1 MSSCGNPATETDALM
16 ERRPKFD
23 KSRDCVKC
31 KTNRGNIVIRHA
43 VYCKECFTPLVSFK
57 FRRALEPFVNE
68 LPQGPRRK
76 ALKASG
82 NLLLAFSGGLGSTL
96 LLDLAYQ
103 AYFAN
108 RQGEDRI
115 ENQQG
120 GKDHPRN
127 APIWPKGS
135 ICYVEICSA
144 FPGMKDRT
152 DQIRTVV
159 ASYGSLDFIPLRLE
173 DAFDNSWWK
182 SVGGRP
188 SSSELEVDLSNEDI
202 CISSLSK
209 ENISDPVTSLQTF
222 LSSLPTQT
230 AISRAVPTLIRIL
243 LLYTARSTGSSH
255 LLLGTSLTS
264 LSVSLI
270 SAISQGAG
278 FTVREEAQEEW
289 TPLDIP
295 SPTQKSVRVIR
306 PLRDVGMKECSIFCW
321 WHNLNVVGKEK
332 IPGGKQDITSL
343 TKDFIVGLEK
353 DYPSTVSTIARTCG
367 KLSPKVG
374 SARACMLCEQPVQQ
388 GIQDWKSRTSIRTL
402 DAAEPTN
409 NVVRDSQFL
418 SPYLCYACHTTLTSR
433 SSRGG
438 VQSGTSS
445 VRLPVWTGQ
454 HLMDARW
461 DGANGDSGHDTSNE
475 VWKRRRVKEEE
486 MKTAIG
492 DFLLEDTCT

>member
-1 MSSCGNPATETDALM
+1 MSSCGNPATDTDALM

-31 KTNRGNIVIRHA
+31 KTNRGNIVVRHA

-76 ALKASG
+76 ALKALG
-82 NLLLAFSGGLGSTL
+82 NLLLAFSGGLGSTV
-96 LLDLAYQ
+96 LLDLAHQ

-108 RQGEDRI
+108 RQGENKT

-144 FPGMKDRT
+144 FPGMRDRT
-152 DQIRTVV
+152 EQIRAAVTNYS
-159 ASYGSLDFIPLRLE
+159 ALDFIPLRLE
-173 DAFDNSWWK
+173 NAFDNSWWE

-188 SSSELEVDLSNEDI
+188 PSSELQVDLSNEDI
-202 CISSLSK
+202 CISSFST
-209 ENISDPVTSLQTF
+209 ETVEDPVTSLRTF

-230 AISRAVPTLIRIL
+230 AVSRAVPTLIRIL
-243 LLYTARSTGSSH
+243 LLYTARSTRSSH

-289 TPLDIP
+289 ASLNVP
-295 SPTQKSVRVIR
+295 SLTQMSVRVIR
-306 PLRDVGMKECSIFCW
+306 PLREVGMKECAFFCW
-321 WHNLNVVGKEK
+321 WHNLNVIGKEK
-332 IPGGKQDITSL
+332 IPGGKQDIASL

-367 KLSPKVG
+367 KLAPKAG
-374 SARACMLCEQPVQQ
+374 TTRACIFCEQPVQQ
-388 GIQDWKSRTSIRTL
+388 GIRDWKSRTSIRTL
-402 DAAEPTN
+402 DAAEPTDD
-409 NVVRDSQFL
+409 VVKNSRFL

-438 VQSGTSS
+438 VQSGTTS
-445 VRLPVWTGQ
+445 VHLPVWTGQ
-454 HLMDARW
+454 HLMNSQW
-461 DGANGDSGHDTSNE
+461 DGANGDSGHDKSNE

-486 MKTAIG
+486 MKTVIG
-492 DFLLEDTCT
+492 DFLLEDSCT

>member
-1 MSSCGNPATETDALM
+1 MSACGNPATETDVLM

-57 FRRALEPFVNE
+57 FRRSLEPFVNE

-82 NLLLAFSGGLGSTL
+82 DLLLAFSGGLGSTV

-108 RQGEDRI
+108 RHEEDRT

-152 DQIRTVV
+152 EKIRTAI

-173 DAFDNSWWK
+173 DAFDNSWWE

-188 SSSELEVDLSNEDI
+188 SPSDLEVDLSNEEI
-202 CISSLSK
+202 FISFFSK
-209 ENISDPVTSLQTF
+209 ETIVDPVTSLRTF
-222 LSSLPTQT
+222 LSNLPTHT
-230 AISRAVPTLIRIL
+230 AISRAVPTLVRIL

-289 TPLDIP
+289 ASLDVP
-295 SPTQKSVRVIR
+295 SPTRKSVRVIR
-306 PLRDVGMKECSIFCW
+306 PLRDIGMKECAILCW
-321 WHNLNVVGKEK
+321 WRNLNVIGKEK
-332 IPGGKQDITSL
+332 IPGGKEDIANL

-367 KLSPKVG
+367 KLIPKAG
-374 SARACMLCEQPVQQ
+374 SARKCILCEQPVQQ

-402 DAAEPTN
+402 DAAETTSD
-409 NVVRDSQFL
+409 VIEHSRFI
-418 SPYLCYACHTTLTSR
+418 SPYLCYACHTTFTSR
-433 SSRGG
+433 SSRGSM
-438 VQSGTSS
+438 QSGTTS

-454 HLMDARW
+454 HLMDAQW
-461 DGANGDSGHDTSNE
+461 EGTNGDGGHEQKNE
-475 VWKRRRVKEEE
+475 VWEKRRAKEED
-486 MKTAIG
+486 MKNIIG
-492 DFLLEDTCT
+492 DFLLGDTST

>member
-1 MSSCGNPATETDALM
+1 MSSCGNPATETNALM

-23 KSRDCVKC
+23 KSKDCVKC

-43 VYCKECFTPLVSFK
+43 VYCKECFTPLISFR
-57 FRRALEPFVNE
+57 FRRALEPSVNE

-82 NLLLAFSGGLGSTL
+82 NLLLAFSGGLGSTV

-108 RQGEDRI
+108 QQGKDRT
-115 ENQQG
+115 ENQRG

-135 ICYVEICSA
+135 ICYVEICSG
-144 FPGMKDRT
+144 FPEMKDRT
-152 DQIRTVV
+152 EQIRTAV
-159 ASYGSLDFIPLRLE
+159 ANYSSLEFIPLRLE
-173 DAFDNSWWK
+173 NAFDNSWWG

-188 SSSELEVDLSNEDI
+188 SSSELEVDLSNDI
-202 CISSLSK
+202 CISSFSK
-209 ENISDPVTSLQTF
+209 ETVADPVTSLQTF
-222 LSSLPTQT
+222 LSSLPTKT
-230 AISRAVPTLIRIL
+230 AVSRAIPMLIRIL

-289 TPLDIP
+289 APLNISP
-295 SPTQKSVRVIR
+295 PTQKSVRVIR
-306 PLRDVGMKECSIFCW
+306 PLREVGMKECAIFCW
-321 WHNLNVVGKEK
+321 WHNLNVIGKEK
-332 IPGGKQDITSL
+332 IPGGKQDIASL

-367 KLSPKVG
+367 KLAPKVG
-374 SARACMLCEQPVQQ
+374 STRACMLCEQPVQQ
-388 GIQDWKSRTSIRTL
+388 GIRDWKSRTSIRTL
-402 DAAEPTN
+402 DVTQPTDD
-409 NVVRDSQFL
+409 VVKNSRFL

-438 VQSGTSS
+438 VQTGTTS

-454 HLMDARW
+454 HLMDAQW
-461 DGANGDSGHDTSNE
+461 DGANGDSGHDRSNE
-475 VWKRRRVKEEE
+475 VWKRRCVKEEE
-486 MKTAIG
+486 MKTVIG